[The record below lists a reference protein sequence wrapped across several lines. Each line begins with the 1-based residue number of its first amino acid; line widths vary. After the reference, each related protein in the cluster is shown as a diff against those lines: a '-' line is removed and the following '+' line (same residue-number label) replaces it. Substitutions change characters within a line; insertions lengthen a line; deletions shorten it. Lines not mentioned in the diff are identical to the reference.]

1 MVPLSARLRSRGDW
15 VMARRSLSPSPTQRA
30 HRMEYPT
37 GTVTFLFTDVEG
49 STRLLHELGERYLD
63 GLDAHSEI
71 IASRVGAA
79 GGLVVNTEGDAFF
92 CVFSNAVDAV
102 KTAVHIQQDLRDHAW
117 PSNGEFR
124 VRIGIHTGE
133 GILGARDYVGLD
145 VHRAARISAAGH
157 GGQVLVSAETFALVS
172 RSFSNG
178 VSLRDL
184 GEHRLKDLPQAEHLF
199 QIVIS
204 GLENDFP
211 ALKAESGQ
219 RHNLPATLN
228 TFVGRSQELLTISE
242 RLHDSRLITLVG
254 PGGTGKTRLA
264 IEVGAQELDRFA
276 DGVWIAQI
284 APVSISEGVP
294 HALAVALRLRER
306 PGTALV
312 DTICD
317 HLAPKS
323 VILIFDNCEH
333 LLGACAN
340 LAGRLLVAC
349 PDVRIVAT
357 SRQALGVSGEVVHQV
372 PGLTLPSVGM
382 SNEDFMASEA
392 VQLFVDRAKLRKG
405 DFSLTAETSAS
416 VGEICRR
423 LDGIPLAIEL
433 AAARVNVLG
442 VGQIADRLDDRF
454 RLLSAGNA
462 VDLPHHRTLQLA
474 MDWSYDLLDADEAT
488 LLRWLSVFAGGCS
501 LEAVESVCSTDA
513 IPASAIL
520 DLLQSLID
528 KSLVVVDDLQR
539 SARYRL
545 LETVRV
551 YAGEKLVQSGEH
563 GAASHNHGAYYLRL
577 VEDAEPALQGSSDS
591 SSQAEVLDRLELD
604 HGNFRA
610 AMEGLL
616 HTEADV
622 VGRLAAALWRY
633 WEVRGYL
640 NEGSEWL
647 RRALDAGESLEPQ
660 IRAKALAGAG
670 KLAWRRGAF
679 EEAERLFRE
688 SLHLWRIVHDRAG
701 EANALH
707 GLARAA
713 LNLGDHEEAQ
723 SWGDQ
728 SLTIQT
734 ELKSQQ
740 GIATAINTLG
750 EVARFKGDLQ
760 QALDRYTESLDIY
773 EKIGDTAASITV
785 KHNLGY
791 TALGQGDIER
801 AETRFH
807 EAMTIAQD
815 LQDHLGIFSMLG
827 GLAAVAVTKG
837 DAERAATLFGAASA
851 VATDGYAG
859 DRVDQLEVQRTLA
872 ETKAA
877 LEPAVFKRAWRRG
890 EEMEREAA
898 ISFALGA

>member
-1 MVPLSARLRSRGDW
+1 
-15 VMARRSLSPSPTQRA
+15 
-30 HRMEYPT
+30 MEYPT
-37 GTVTFLFTDVEG
+37 GTVTFLFTDIEG
-49 STRLLHELGERYLD
+49 STRLLHELGERYSD
-63 GLDAHSEI
+63 ALDAHSKI
-71 IASRVGAA
+71 IASRVSAA

-92 CVFSNAVDAV
+92 CVFSNAVDGVTAAV
-102 KTAVHIQQDLRDHAW
+102 DMQRDLQDYAW
-117 PSNGEFR
+117 PTSGEFR

-133 GILGARDYVGLD
+133 GTLGARDYVGVD

-157 GGQVLVSAETFALVS
+157 GGQILVSAETFALVNRRFPS
-172 RSFSNG
+172 G
-178 VSLRDL
+178 VSMRDL

-199 QIVIS
+199 QIMIS

-211 ALKAESGQ
+211 ALKSESGR

-242 RLHDSRLITLVG
+242 RLGDSRLITLVG
-254 PGGTGKTRLA
+254 PGGSGKTRLA
-264 IEVGAQELDRFA
+264 IEVGTKELDRFT
-276 DGVWIAQI
+276 DGVWIAQF
-284 APVSISEGVP
+284 ASISDSEGVQ
-294 HALAVALRLRER
+294 HSLAAALRLRER

-312 DTICD
+312 DTISD
-317 HLAPKS
+317 HLAQKS
-323 VILIFDNCEH
+323 VVLIFDNCEH
-333 LLGACAN
+333 LLGACAE

-349 PDVRIVAT
+349 PDVRILAT

-372 PGLTLPSVGM
+372 QGLSVPSVGM
-382 SNEDFMASEA
+382 SDEDFMASEA
-392 VQLFVDRAKLRKG
+392 VQLFVDRAKQRKG
-405 DFSLTAETSAS
+405 DFSLTVETSAS
-416 VGEICRR
+416 VVQICRR

-454 RLLSAGNA
+454 RLLTAGNA

-474 MDWSYDLLDADEAT
+474 MDWSYDLLGADEAT
-488 LLRWLSVFAGGCS
+488 LFRWLSVFAGGCS

-513 IPASAIL
+513 IPAPAVL
-520 DLLQSLID
+520 DLLQSLIE
-528 KSLVVVDDLQR
+528 KSLVVVDDHQG
-539 SARYRL
+539 SVRYRL

-551 YAGEKLVQSGEH
+551 YAGEKLVGLGEKA
-563 GAASHNHGAYYLRL
+563 AASHNHGNYYLRL
-577 VEDAEPALQGSSDS
+577 VEEAEPALQGSSDS

-616 HTEADV
+616 HTEPDV

-647 RRALDAGESLEPQ
+647 RRVLDAGEDLAPEV
-660 IRAKALAGAG
+660 RAKALAGAG

-679 EEAERLFRE
+679 EEAEPLFRE
-688 SLHLWRIVHDRAG
+688 SLLLWRIVHDRAG

-723 SWGDQ
+723 SWGEQ
-728 SLTIQT
+728 SLTIQAD
-734 ELKSQQ
+734 LKSQQ

-760 QALDRYTESLDIY
+760 QAQDRYTESLYIY
-773 EKIGDTAASITV
+773 EEIGDIAAFITV

-801 AETRFH
+801 ADARFL
-807 EAMTIAQD
+807 EAMTIARD

-827 GLAAVAVTKG
+827 GLAAVAVTQG
-837 DAERAATLFGAASA
+837 DAERAATLFGAANA

-859 DRVDQLEVQRTLA
+859 DRVDQIEVECNLA
-872 ETKAA
+872 ATKAA
-877 LEPAVFKRAWRRG
+877 LEPAAFNRAWRTG
-890 EEMEREAA
+890 EEMERGAA
-898 ISFALGA
+898 ISYALGA

>member
-1 MVPLSARLRSRGDW
+1 
-15 VMARRSLSPSPTQRA
+15 
-30 HRMEYPT
+30 MEYPT

-49 STRLLHELGERYLD
+49 STQLLHELGEKFSD
-63 GLDAHSEI
+63 TLDAHSTI
-71 IASRVGAA
+71 IASSVGEA

-102 KTAVHIQQDLRDHAW
+102 TAAVDIQRDLDDYTW
-117 PSNGEFR
+117 PTNGEFR
-124 VRIGIHTGE
+124 VRIGVHTGE
-133 GILGARDYVGLD
+133 GTLGARDYVGVD

-157 GGQVLVSAETFALVS
+157 GGQILMSAETFVLVS
-172 RSFSNG
+172 RRLSSG
-178 VSLRDL
+178 LSMRDL

-211 ALKAESGQ
+211 ALKSESG
-219 RHNLPATLN
+219 RPHNLPATLN

-242 RLHDSRLITLVG
+242 SLDDSRLITLVG

-264 IEVGAQELDRFA
+264 IEVGTKELNRFP
-276 DGVWIAQI
+276 DGVWIAQF
-284 APVSISEGVP
+284 ASISASEGVQ
-294 HALAVALRLRER
+294 HSLAGALRLRER

-312 DTICD
+312 DTISD
-317 HLAPKS
+317 HLAEKS
-323 VILIFDNCEH
+323 VFLIFDNCEH
-333 LLGACAN
+333 VLGACAE
-340 LAGRLLVAC
+340 LSGRLLVAC
-349 PDVRIVAT
+349 PDVRILAT
-357 SRQALGVSGEVVHQV
+357 SRQALGVSGELVHQV
-372 PGLTLPSVGM
+372 PGLTVPSVGG

-392 VQLFVDRAKLRKG
+392 VQLFVDRAKQRKG
-405 DFSLTAETSAS
+405 DFSLTVETSAS
-416 VGEICRR
+416 VVQICRR

-454 RLLSAGNA
+454 RLLTAGNA
-462 VDLPHHRTLQLA
+462 ADLPHHRTLQLA
-474 MDWSYDLLDADEAT
+474 MDWSYDLLDAHEAS
-488 LLRWLSVFAGGCS
+488 LFRWLSVFAGGCS

-513 IPASAIL
+513 TPESAVL
-520 DLLQSLID
+520 DLLQSLIE
-528 KSLVVVDDLQR
+528 KSLVVVDDHQG

-551 YAGEKLVQSGEH
+551 YAGEKLVGSGENE
-563 GAASHNHGAYYLRL
+563 AASHNHGSYYLHL
-577 VEDAEPALQGSSDS
+577 VEEAEPAVQGSNDS
-591 SSQAEVLDRLELD
+591 SSQADVLDRLEID

-616 HTEADV
+616 HTEPDV
-622 VGRLAAALWRY
+622 VGRLAAALWRF

-647 RRALDAGESLEPQ
+647 KRILDAGEDLAPEV
-660 IRAKALAGAG
+660 RAKALAGAG

-679 EEAERLFRE
+679 EEAEPLFLE
-688 SLHLWRIVHDRAG
+688 SLQLWRTIHNQAG

-713 LNLGDHEEAQ
+713 LNLGDHEEAK
-723 SWGDQ
+723 SWAEQ

-734 ELKSQQ
+734 ELKSRQ

-750 EVARFKGDLQ
+750 EIARFKGDLQ
-760 QALDRYTESLDIY
+760 QAQNMYTESLDIY
-773 EKIGDTAASITV
+773 EEIGDTAAFITV

-801 AETRFH
+801 AEARFL
-807 EAMTIAQD
+807 EAMTIARD

-827 GLAAVAVTKG
+827 GLAAVAVMQG
-837 DAERAATLFGAASA
+837 NAERAATLFGAANA

-859 DRVDQLEVQRTLA
+859 DRVDQIEVQRHEA
-872 ETKAA
+872 ATKTA
-877 LEPAVFKRAWRRG
+877 LEPAAFNGAWRIG
-890 EEMEREAA
+890 EEMKRGEA
-898 ISFALGA
+898 ITYALEPKPTSPSRI

>member
-1 MVPLSARLRSRGDW
+1 
-15 VMARRSLSPSPTQRA
+15 
-30 HRMEYPT
+30 MEYPT

-49 STRLLHELGERYLD
+49 STRLLHELGERYSAA
-63 GLDAHSEI
+63 LDAHSKI
-71 IASRVGAA
+71 IASRVSAA
-79 GGLVVNTEGDAFF
+79 DGLVVNTEGDAFF

-102 KTAVHIQQDLRDHAW
+102 TAAVGIQRDLFDYVW
-117 PSNGEFR
+117 PTSGVFR
-124 VRIGIHTGE
+124 VRMGIHTGE
-133 GILGARDYVGLD
+133 GTLGARDYVGVD
-145 VHRAARISAAGH
+145 VHRAARISGAGH
-157 GGQVLVSAETFALVS
+157 GGQILVSAETYALVGRKLS
-172 RSFSNG
+172 RS
-178 VSLRDL
+178 VSMRDL

-199 QIVIS
+199 QIMIS

-211 ALKAESGQ
+211 ALKSESGRQ
-219 RHNLPATLN
+219 HNLPATLN

-242 RLHDSRLITLVG
+242 RLSDSRLITLVG

-264 IEVGAQELDRFA
+264 IEVGTKELERFP
-276 DGVWIAQI
+276 DGVWIAQL
-284 APVSISEGVP
+284 AAVSDSEGVQ
-294 HALAVALRLRER
+294 HSLAAALRLRER
-306 PGTALV
+306 PGTVLV
-312 DTICD
+312 DTISD
-317 HLAPKS
+317 HLAEKS
-323 VILIFDNCEH
+323 VLIILDNCEH
-333 LLGACAN
+333 LLAACAEF
-340 LAGRLLVAC
+340 ADRLLVAC
-349 PDVRIVAT
+349 PDVRILAT
-357 SRQALGVSGEVVHQV
+357 SRQALRVPGEVVHQV
-372 PGLTLPSVGM
+372 PGLTVPSVGM

-392 VQLFVDRAKLRKG
+392 VQLFVDRAKQRKG
-405 DFSLTAETSAS
+405 DFSLTVETSAS
-416 VGEICRR
+416 VVQICRR

-454 RLLSAGNA
+454 RLLTTGNA
-462 VDLPHHRTLQLA
+462 ADLPHHRTLRLA
-474 MDWSYDLLDADEAT
+474 MDWSYDLLGADEAS
-488 LLRWLSVFAGGCS
+488 LFRRLSVFAGGCS

-513 IPASAIL
+513 TPESAVL
-520 DLLQSLID
+520 DLLQSLIE
-528 KSLVVVDDLQR
+528 KSLVVIDDHQGT
-539 SARYRL
+539 ARYRL

-551 YAGEKLVQSGEH
+551 YAGEKLAGSGEKE
-563 GAASHNHGAYYLRL
+563 AASHNHGSYYLHL
-577 VEDAEPALQGSSDS
+577 VEEAEPALQGSGDS

-616 HTEADV
+616 HTEPDV

-647 RRALDAGESLEPQ
+647 KRALEAGEDLAPEV
-660 IRAKALAGAG
+660 RAKALAGAG

-679 EEAERLFRE
+679 EEAEPLFRE
-688 SLHLWRIVHDRAG
+688 SLHLWRIVRDRAG

-723 SWGDQ
+723 SWGEQ

-773 EKIGDTAASITV
+773 EEIGDTAAFITV

-801 AETRFH
+801 AEARFF
-807 EAMTIAQD
+807 EAMTIARD
-815 LQDHLGIFSMLG
+815 LQDHLGIFSMFG
-827 GLAAVAVTKG
+827 GLAAVAVTQG
-837 DAERAATLFGAASA
+837 DAERAATLFGAADA

-859 DRVDQLEVQRTLA
+859 DRVDQIEVQHNLA
-872 ETKAA
+872 ATKAA
-877 LEPAVFKRAWRRG
+877 LEPAAFNRAWRTG
-890 EEMEREAA
+890 EEMERGAA
-898 ISFALGA
+898 ISYALEPR

>member
-1 MVPLSARLRSRGDW
+1 
-15 VMARRSLSPSPTQRA
+15 
-30 HRMEYPT
+30 MEYPT

-49 STRLLHELGERYLD
+49 STRLLHELGERYSD
-63 GLDAHSEI
+63 ALDAHSKI
-71 IASRVGAA
+71 VASRVGAA

-102 KTAVHIQQDLRDHAW
+102 TAAVDIQRDLHDYVW
-117 PSNGEFR
+117 PTSGEFR
-124 VRIGIHTGE
+124 VRMGIHTGE
-133 GILGARDYVGLD
+133 GTLGARDYVGVD

-157 GGQVLVSAETFALVS
+157 GGQILVSAETFALVS
-172 RSFSNG
+172 RRLSSG
-178 VSLRDL
+178 VSMRDL

-199 QIVIS
+199 QIMIS
-204 GLENDFP
+204 GLEDDFP
-211 ALKAESGQ
+211 ALKSESG
-219 RHNLPATLN
+219 RPHNLPATLT
-228 TFVGRSQELLTISE
+228 TFVGRSQALLTIGE
-242 RLHDSRLITLVG
+242 RLSDSRLITLVG

-264 IEVGAQELDRFA
+264 IEVGTKELDRFT
-276 DGVWIAQI
+276 DGVWIAQF
-284 APVSISEGVP
+284 ASISDSEGVQ
-294 HALAVALRLRER
+294 HSLAAALRLRER

-312 DTICD
+312 DTISD

-323 VILIFDNCEH
+323 VLIIFDNCEH
-333 LLGACAN
+333 LLGACAA

-349 PDVRIVAT
+349 PHVRILAT

-372 PGLTLPSVGM
+372 PGLTVPTVGM
-382 SNEDFMASEA
+382 SDEDFMASEA
-392 VQLFVDRAKLRKG
+392 VQLFVDRAKQRKG
-405 DFSLTAETSAS
+405 DFSLTVETSVA
-416 VGEICRR
+416 VVQICRR

-454 RLLSAGNA
+454 RLLTAGNA

-474 MDWSYDLLDADEAT
+474 MDWSYDLLGADEAT
-488 LLRWLSVFAGGCS
+488 LFRWLSVFAGGCS
-501 LEAVESVCSTDA
+501 LEAVESVCSTNA
-513 IPASAIL
+513 MPQSAVL
-520 DLLQSLID
+520 DLLQSLIE
-528 KSLVVVDDLQR
+528 KSLVVVDDHQG

-551 YAGEKLVQSGEH
+551 YAGEKLVGSGEQE
-563 GAASHNHGAYYLRL
+563 AASHNHGGYYLRL
-577 VEDAEPALQGSSDS
+577 VEEAEPALQGSGDS

-610 AMEGLL
+610 AMETLL
-616 HTEADV
+616 HTEPDV

-647 RRALDAGESLEPQ
+647 QRTLEAGEDLAPE

-679 EEAERLFRE
+679 EEAEPLFRE

-713 LNLGDHEEAQ
+713 LNLGDHEEAR
-723 SWGDQ
+723 SWGEQ

-734 ELKSQQ
+734 ELKNQQ

-760 QALDRYTESLDIY
+760 QAQDRYTESLGIY
-773 EKIGDTAASITV
+773 EKIGDTAAFITV

-791 TALGQGDIER
+791 TALGQGDIEG
-801 AETRFH
+801 AEARFL
-807 EAMTIAQD
+807 EAMTIARD

-827 GLAAVAVTKG
+827 GLAAVAVTQG
-837 DAERAATLFGAASA
+837 DAERAATLFGAADA

-859 DRVDQLEVQRTLA
+859 DRVDQIEVQRNLA
-872 ETKAA
+872 ATRAA
-877 LEPAVFKRAWRRG
+877 LEPAAFNHAWRTG
-890 EEMEREAA
+890 EEMERGTA
-898 ISFALGA
+898 ISYALRA

>member
-1 MVPLSARLRSRGDW
+1 
-15 VMARRSLSPSPTQRA
+15 
-30 HRMEYPT
+30 MEYPT

-49 STRLLHELGERYLD
+49 STRLLHELGERYSAA
-63 GLDAHSEI
+63 LDAHSKI
-71 IASRVGAA
+71 IASRVSAA
-79 GGLVVNTEGDAFF
+79 DGLVVNTEGDAFF

-102 KTAVHIQQDLRDHAW
+102 TAAVGIQRDLFDYVW
-117 PSNGEFR
+117 PTSGVFR
-124 VRIGIHTGE
+124 VRMGIHTGE
-133 GILGARDYVGLD
+133 GTLGARDYVGVD
-145 VHRAARISAAGH
+145 VHRAARISGAGH
-157 GGQVLVSAETFALVS
+157 GGQILVSAETYALVGRKLS
-172 RSFSNG
+172 RS
-178 VSLRDL
+178 VSMRDL
-184 GEHRLKDLPQAEHLF
+184 GEHWLKDLPQAEHLF
-199 QIVIS
+199 QIMIS

-211 ALKAESGQ
+211 ALKSESGRQ
-219 RHNLPATLN
+219 HNLPATLN

-242 RLHDSRLITLVG
+242 RLSDSRLITLVG

-264 IEVGAQELDRFA
+264 IEVGTKELDRFP
-276 DGVWIAQI
+276 DGVWIAQF
-284 APVSISEGVP
+284 AAVSDSEGVQ
-294 HALAVALRLRER
+294 HSLAAALRLRER
-306 PGTALV
+306 PGTVLV
-312 DTICD
+312 DTISD
-317 HLAPKS
+317 HLAEKS
-323 VILIFDNCEH
+323 VLIILDNCEH
-333 LLGACAN
+333 LLAACAEF
-340 LAGRLLVAC
+340 ADRLLVAC
-349 PDVRIVAT
+349 PDVRILAT
-357 SRQALGVSGEVVHQV
+357 SRQALRVPGEVVHQV
-372 PGLTLPSVGM
+372 PGLTVPSVGM

-392 VQLFVDRAKLRKG
+392 VQLFVDRAKQRKG
-405 DFSLTAETSAS
+405 DFSLTVETSAS
-416 VGEICRR
+416 VVQICRR

-454 RLLSAGNA
+454 RLLTTGNA
-462 VDLPHHRTLQLA
+462 ADLPHHRTLRLA
-474 MDWSYDLLDADEAT
+474 MDWSYDLLGADEAS
-488 LLRWLSVFAGGCS
+488 LFRRLSVFAGGCS

-513 IPASAIL
+513 TPESAVL
-520 DLLQSLID
+520 DLLQSLIE
-528 KSLVVVDDLQR
+528 KSLVVIDDHQGT
-539 SARYRL
+539 ARYRL

-551 YAGEKLVQSGEH
+551 YAGEKLAGSGEKE
-563 GAASHNHGAYYLRL
+563 AASHNHGSYYLHL
-577 VEDAEPALQGSSDS
+577 VEEAEPALQGSGDS

-616 HTEADV
+616 HTEPDV

-647 RRALDAGESLEPQ
+647 KRALEAGEDLAPEV
-660 IRAKALAGAG
+660 RAKALAGAG

-679 EEAERLFRE
+679 EEAEPLFRE
-688 SLHLWRIVHDRAG
+688 SLHLWRIVRDRAG

-723 SWGDQ
+723 SWGKQ

-773 EKIGDTAASITV
+773 EEIGDTAAFITV

-801 AETRFH
+801 AEARFF
-807 EAMTIAQD
+807 EAMTIARD
-815 LQDHLGIFSMLG
+815 LQDHLGIFSMFG
-827 GLAAVAVTKG
+827 GLAAVAVTQG
-837 DAERAATLFGAASA
+837 DAERAATLFGAADA

-859 DRVDQLEVQRTLA
+859 DRVDQIEVQHNLA
-872 ETKAA
+872 ATKAA
-877 LEPAVFKRAWRRG
+877 LEPAAFNRAWRTG
-890 EEMEREAA
+890 EEMERGAA
-898 ISFALGA
+898 ISYALEPR